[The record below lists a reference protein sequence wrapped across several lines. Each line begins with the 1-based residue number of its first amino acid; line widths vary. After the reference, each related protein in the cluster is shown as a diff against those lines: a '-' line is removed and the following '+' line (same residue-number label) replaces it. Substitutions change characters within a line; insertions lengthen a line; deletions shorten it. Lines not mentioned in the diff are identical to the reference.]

1 MSRNQQ
7 KDRAINHLKAVL
19 NRHPEEKRYQ
29 ITEDILLEL
38 YDIFQNR
45 VVMKDQNSA
54 QAVEKLLEKIDEN
67 Q

>member
-1 MSRNQQ
+1 MEGNQQ
-7 KDRAINHLKAVL
+7 KDRAIIHLKGIL
-19 NRHPEEKRYQ
+19 DKYSDEKRYQ

-54 QAVEKLLEKIDEN
+54 QAVEMLLEKIDEN